1 MGVEIE
7 RKFLVH
13 NKPWEL
19 YQSVK
24 TTTIKQGYISKSRKH
39 TVRIRVTDKKAM
51 ITIKG
56 PTKGMSRAEYEYE
69 IPYQDGLDLIKMCD
83 GEIIDKTRYVV
94 TDEYNQVWDID
105 QFNGINSGLV
115 VAEIEI
121 PSEDTPIVLPSWVK
135 TEVTYDKRYTNVYLS
150 THPVPHN

>member
-19 YQSVK
+19 YQAVK
-24 TTTIKQGYISKSRKH
+24 TTIKQGYISRSRKH

-150 THPVPHN
+150 SHPVPHN

>member
-1 MGVEIE
+1 MIEIE

-150 THPVPHN
+150 SHPVPHN

>member
-1 MGVEIE
+1 MIEIE

-39 TVRIRVTDKKAM
+39 TVRIRVTNKKAT

-56 PTKGMSRAEYEYE
+56 PTKGMTRAEYEYEYE
-69 IPYQDGLDLIKMCD
+69 IPYQDGLDLIEMCD
-83 GEIIDKTRYVV
+83 GEIVDKTRYVV

-121 PSEDTPIVLPSWVK
+121 PSEDTPHCFAQLG
-135 TEVTYDKRYTNVYLS
+135 
-150 THPVPHN
+150 